1 MQFLFR
7 RPDPPFAKEPCMP
20 RSAAV
25 ETFMATLDHPFKAE
39 IAAVRAIVL
48 AADPRVRERIKW
60 KAPSFYHGTDLGAFN
75 LHATEFVHLILVFPQ
90 GRMVSDPAGLLL
102 GAHKDRREIKFTSL
116 EDVASKKAAL
126 TSLVREWLD
135 IADAAMLA
143 EAARL
148 PVAV

>member
-1 MQFLFR
+1 
-7 RPDPPFAKEPCMP
+7 MP
-20 RSAAV
+20 RSPAV
-25 ETFMATLDHPFKAE
+25 ETFMATLEHPFKAE

-75 LHATEFVHLILVFPQ
+75 LHASEFAHLIIVFPQ
-90 GRMVSDPAGLLL
+90 GKFVNDPAGLLL

-116 EDVASKKAAL
+116 EDIAAKKGAL
-126 TSLVREWLD
+126 TNLVREWLD
-135 IADAAMLA
+135 MADAAMIA
-143 EAARL
+143 EAAQL